1 LLANAPKTYG
11 EVPKLGPPLPGDLG
25 KPILDQQR
33 AAVAVSVAGA
43 PSPSQ
48 RDQALA
54 AERQRRG
61 EEVRAARESGVMMQM
76 AGGTQAGQG
85 TGILLPCPYQSPGL
99 ATPRRMLGPRGWC
112 SIPNTIPGSSSA
124 RPILSQPPMTRA
136 ISIRMR

>member
-48 RDQALA
+48 RIRLWLPSVSVAV
-54 AERQRRG
+54 RR
-61 EEVRAARESGVMMQM
+61 
-76 AGGTQAGQG
+76 
-85 TGILLPCPYQSPGL
+85 
-99 ATPRRMLGPRGWC
+99 
-112 SIPNTIPGSSSA
+112 
-124 RPILSQPPMTRA
+124 
-136 ISIRMR
+136 